1 MRSTATLTP
10 APADEYTPAGWRVTT
25 TWDAPVDRPSTHG
38 YLLTNKKVAERLVA
52 AINAQA
58 VYTDAEIRTDVNGA
72 TYVAATSRVLGRRAS
87 ADLKRLGF

>member
-1 MRSTATLTP
+1 MRATATLTV
-10 APADEYTPAGWRVTT
+10 APATEWDPSCWRVTT
-25 TWDAPVDRPSTHG
+25 TWDAAVDRPSTHG

-58 VYTDAEIRTDVNGA
+58 VYTDAKIRTDNTGA
-72 TYVAATSRVLGRRAS
+72 TYVAATSRVMGKRAN